1 MKFHISLLD
10 TSFHDRESF
19 DCGKSQLNDY
29 LKKIASQD
37 AKKDYSK
44 TFVATTEVESKN
56 ILGYYSTSAS
66 IIEFE
71 NIPQNLSKRLP
82 KYPAPCMLIG
92 RLAVDKQMQGKKLG
106 ETLLMHALNKAVRVT
121 SEMAIF
127 AVRVD
132 ALDEEAKK
140 FYLRYGFIPF
150 KDKELSLLLPMKTII
165 KSLGVN

>member
-71 NIPQNLSKRLP
+71 NIPQNLSRRLP

>member
-37 AKKDYSK
+37 AKKYYSK

-56 ILGYYSTSAS
+56 ILGYYSTSGS

-106 ETLLMHALNKAVRVT
+106 ETLLMHALKKAVRVN

-140 FYLRYGFIPF
+140 FYLRYDFVPF

-165 KSLGVN
+165 NSL